1 MNDWELITPGL
12 IRAELARIGYEE
24 VEPDGPSGATWVD
37 LRDDDKPAIL
47 VPRKEQAAVRGYREL
62 IGAAVER
69 ISWAE
74 RLPIA
79 QVINR
84 LVSRGD
90 RFEMTLRD
98 ATTVGGRLPVLRGP
112 GVFEGF
118 LQLLKGGARAEFRGP
133 LALYQGPD
141 PDQVSEAL
149 AGIDLLA
156 PEVGSFRLLA
166 ISSTEPQLPLD
177 QATAVPDLSRRTVA
191 ATIRGLA
198 AASDVTGASPT
209 LPGSE
214 LSPAINRGMSA
225 TLLKGLQ
232 AIAGETSSLA
242 VGFSV
247 RWDPVLPPVDAPAS
261 VILEPEQLHRVP
273 AVAERLRE
281 REPEEHKQVIGW
293 VRTATADEL
302 AEAGRPAG
310 LVIVEARFS
319 GQLRRVLI
327 ELPSDLFAR
336 VQPGRT
342 KIFAKGTL
350 EKIDNRWHLLNPQD
364 IRLSD

>member
-1 MNDWELITPGL
+1 VNDWELITPGL

-24 VEPDGPSGATWVD
+24 VEPEGPSGATWVD

-47 VPRKEQAAVRGYREL
+47 VPRKEQAAIRGYREL

-74 RLPIA
+74 HLPLA
-79 QVINR
+79 EVIDR

-98 ATTVGGRLPVLRGP
+98 ASTVGGRLPILRGP

-133 LALYQGPD
+133 LAIYHGQD
-141 PDQVSEAL
+141 PDQVSDAL

-177 QATAVPDLSRRTVA
+177 QATAVPDPSRRAVA

-198 AASDVTGASPT
+198 AASDATDVAPT
-209 LPGSE
+209 VAQSE
-214 LSPAINRGMSA
+214 LSPAINRGMSV

-232 AIAGETSSLA
+232 AITGEASSLA

-261 VILEPEQLHRVP
+261 VTLGPDQLRRIP
-273 AVAERLRE
+273 ALTERLRE

-302 AEAGRPAG
+302 AEAGRPTG
-310 LVIVEARFS
+310 LVIVEAKFG

-327 ELPSDLFAR
+327 ELPAGLFAQ

-342 KIFAKGTL
+342 KVLAKGTL
-350 EKIDNRWHLLNPQD
+350 EKIDNRWHLLNPQE
-364 IRLSD
+364 IRLSN